1 MKKSFFII
9 AALIVTGFML
19 QAGQVKAQELSANE
33 QKVLQE
39 ELKKAQKE
47 QIREQEKLRRDYER
61 EFKVVAST
69 PHDFDFGYVAVPP
82 PPSIIDF
89 GSEKS
94 FKLSLRK
101 KFNGE
106 SISKKTNFTVEKD
119 QKRLKLSI
127 TSSLREGELDIKFTL
142 PSGKLFKK
150 ITIDPSADITW
161 SQSFK
166 IEEDSKYVGQWNV
179 EINARKP
186 VGVYTV
192 DITGY

>member
-9 AALIVTGFML
+9 AALVVTGFML
-19 QAGQVKAQELSANE
+19 QAGQVKAQELSEKE
-33 QKVLQE
+33 QK
-39 ELKKAQKE
+39 ELQKE
-47 QIREQEKLRRDYER
+47 LEVVQEKQFKNQEKLVRAYEK
-61 EFKVVAST
+61 EFRGIVAS
-69 PHDFDFGYVAVPP
+69 PDMVYDIPP
-82 PPSIIDF
+82 PPAPPAIF
-89 GSEKS
+89 YGSEKS

-106 SISKKTNFTVEKD
+106 SITKKTNFTVEKD
-119 QKRLKLSI
+119 QKRLKLNI
-127 TSSLREGELDIKFTL
+127 TGSLKEGELDIKFTL

-166 IEEDSKYVGQWNV
+166 IEEDNKYIGQWNV
-179 EINARKP
+179 EINAKKP
-186 VGVYTV
+186 HGVYTV